1 MAVGPQWE
9 HLVDESAAP
18 CPEPATP
25 TPPIAP
31 KRRRWSRIL
40 RWTLI
45 SLGVLV
51 VCVGLLVKDHVRT
64 LYSLRKIP
72 GTKAYVMDYYV
83 DYNIG
88 EVRTKGIDVQHVE
101 NSVIATLLPN
111 WTHALAMRLKSKF
124 MPQRIEA
131 IDSDHHCS
139 TLMVHPQQG
148 DVFFGR
154 NFDFLHDAC
163 LILKVHQGGDVTSVA
178 VLDLRFL
185 NLNRGDLETTSL
197 FRRIPLLFAPYYLQD
212 GMNQFGVAVADMS
225 VHGVQPPHDP
235 SKPNIIHSLAMRLI
249 LDYARTTDEAIELLK
264 EYNVYFVAV
273 KCHLLIA
280 DASGKS
286 VVVEFIDGEMKTTPT
301 QENWQVCTN
310 HEICG
315 KSEAENDAACK
326 RYRQASDALA
336 AMGSTVS
343 TSDVMNVMESVKQ
356 PSTMWTS
363 VYNLSTGNF
372 SFAYRRQYDN
382 SFADH
387 LERIE
392 P

>member
-1 MAVGPQWE
+1 M
-9 HLVDESAAP
+9 L
-18 CPEPATP
+18 
-25 TPPIAP
+25 
-31 KRRRWSRIL
+31 K
-40 RWTLI
+40 WTLL
-45 SLGVLV
+45 SLGVLG
-51 VCVGLLVKDHVRT
+51 VCIGLLVKDHVRT

-83 DYNIG
+83 NYNIG
-88 EVRTKGIDVQHVE
+88 EVRSKGIDVQHVE
-101 NSVIATLLPN
+101 NSVIATLLPA
-111 WTHALAMRLKSKF
+111 WTHSMAMRLKSKF

-131 IDSDHHCS
+131 LDNGHHCS
-139 TLMVHPQQG
+139 TLMVHPHEG

-163 LILKVHQGGDVTSVA
+163 LILKVHKEDKVTSVA

-197 FRRIPLLFAPYYLQD
+197 IRRIPLLFAPYYLQD
-212 GMNQFGVAVADMS
+212 GMNQHGVAVADMS
-225 VHGVQPPHDP
+225 VHGVKPPHDP
-235 SKPNIIHSLAMRLI
+235 TKPNIIHSLAMRLI
-249 LDYARTTDEAIELLK
+249 LDYAQTSDEAIELLRQ
-264 EYNVYFVAV
+264 YNVYFVAV
-273 KCHLLIA
+273 TCHLLVA

-286 VVVEFIDGEMKTTPT
+286 VVVEFIDGEMKTTPAN
-301 QENWQVCTN
+301 ENWQVCTN

-315 KSEAENDAACK
+315 KSEAENDAACE
-326 RYRQASDALA
+326 RYRKASNTLA

-363 VYNLSTGNF
+363 VYNLSTGDF
-372 SFAYRRQYDN
+372 SIAYRRQYDN
-382 SFADH
+382 PFADD
-387 LERIE
+387 LERLK